1 VEKVPACSRSVGCTF
16 LRNRKFHPEGV
27 GEFVGGIAVKTLS
40 FIANNLMCEFL
51 IFLIFGKIS
60 RENRFSSVW

>member
-1 VEKVPACSRSVGCTF
+1 
-16 LRNRKFHPEGV
+16 V
-27 GEFVGGIAVKTLS
+27 GEFVDGIAVKTLS